1 MRELS
6 FALNKK
12 EVKTY
17 DKELFRSQRK
27 ELEELRCTIDMQG
40 QNEATLRKQLTDLK
54 LEKERLL
61 LQIGQLNEKKALEM
75 HLSSENTEIKALQQE
90 RRRLEEDLIRKSD

>member
-6 FALNKK
+6 LTMNKK

-27 ELEELRCTIDMQG
+27 ELEELRCTIDLQS
-40 QNEATLRKQLTDLK
+40 QNETELRKQLMDLK
-54 LEKERLL
+54 LEKERLTI
-61 LQIGQLNEKKALEM
+61 QIGQLNEKKALEM
-75 HLSSENTEIKALQQE
+75 HLSS
-90 RRRLEEDLIRKSD
+90 